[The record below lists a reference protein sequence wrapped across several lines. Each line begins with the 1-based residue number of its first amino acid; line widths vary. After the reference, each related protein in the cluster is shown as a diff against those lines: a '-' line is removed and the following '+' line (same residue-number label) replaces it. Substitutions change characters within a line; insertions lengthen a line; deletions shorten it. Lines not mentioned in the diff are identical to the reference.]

1 MATAPPPSKVS
12 TALASFRWLFMP
24 LGLLALVAI
33 GIHAAA
39 DLVDDALLKAV
50 EQVDGFFDML
60 WTSTQTTS
68 GWAARIGEHERT
80 LIARALTLVW
90 ELAADFFVALPLLG
104 YAEEENR
111 AAHRYSLMPVKTW
124 RSLFTRVNERPR
136 PMRIVR
142 PAVTA
147 VFALAG
153 AVAISRLVEGTLV
166 VGLTGDVAPAGVA
179 AALARV
185 FGTAAIALVLWSLGW
200 RAVLRSLEHADEAC
214 EELEKR
220 SKSSWLVGLWGNALA
235 LPLAFAVILDA
246 RSFLAVFL

>member
-39 DLVDDALLKAV
+39 DLVDDALLGLV
-50 EQVDGFFDML
+50 ERLDSFLDML
-60 WTSTQTTS
+60 WASTQTTS
-68 GWAARIGEHERT
+68 GWAARVGAHEQT
-80 LIARALTLVW
+80 LIARAITLVW

-104 YAEEENR
+104 YAEEETDR
-111 AAHRYSLMPVKTW
+111 ARFALTPKKTW
-124 RSLFTRVNERPR
+124 RMLLARVNERPR
-136 PMRIVR
+136 PMRLVR
-142 PAVTA
+142 PVVTA
-147 VFALAG
+147 VFAIAG

-179 AALARV
+179 AVLARV
-185 FGTAAIALVLWSLGW
+185 FGSAAIVLVLVSLGW
-200 RAVLRSLEHADEAC
+200 RAVLRSLEHADDAC
-214 EELEKR
+214 EAVEKR
-220 SKSSWLVGLWGNALA
+220 SKPSWLLGLWGNALA
-235 LPLAFAVILDA
+235 LPLAAAVILDA